1 MPPAPTKRARTATR
15 HRPTAVRATVRAAV
29 REKASGLYRD
39 AIADAARAEFTDRGY
54 GATKM
59 VDIARRAGMSVGAL
73 YRHYDSKEAIF
84 GSLMDQA
91 AVDVLARLDRT
102 DREVADPVARIH
114 ALVATMLTFIEE
126 HQAMFLVFQQPGS
139 ELAAC
144 RGLMEQGQTVRERIH
159 ATYRRALEAGIASG
173 ALRDDLHVD
182 DQLAFV
188 MGATHGFIQSWAMGG
203 GTGPLADKSVL
214 IARLILRALS
224 LPGGPS

>member
-1 MPPAPTKRARTATR
+1 MPPAPTRRSRTSR
-15 HRPTAVRATVRAAV
+15 HRPTPVRAAVRAAV
-29 REKASGLYRD
+29 RERASGLYRD
-39 AIADAARAEFTDRGY
+39 AIVAAARDEFTDRGY

-73 YRHYDSKEAIF
+73 YRHFDSKEAIF
-84 GSLMDQA
+84 GSLMEQA
-91 AVDVLARLDRT
+91 AADVMARLDRT
-102 DREVADPVARIH
+102 VGSVEDPVARIH

-144 RGLMEQGQTVRERIH
+144 QGLMEQGHTVRDRIH
-159 ATYRRALEAGIASG
+159 AVFRSALESGVETG
-173 ALRDDLHVD
+173 ALRDDLALD

-188 MGATHGFIQSWAMGG
+188 MGATHGFIQAWAFRGG
-203 GTGPLADKSVL
+203 EGPLADKSVL